1 MTGGGKMADKELE
14 QNEQLEQKDKMLYV
28 EISPDVYAKAILAVA
43 AVGTVQ
49 VSAGNPVP
57 TVEV

>member
-1 MTGGGKMADKELE
+1 MADKELE